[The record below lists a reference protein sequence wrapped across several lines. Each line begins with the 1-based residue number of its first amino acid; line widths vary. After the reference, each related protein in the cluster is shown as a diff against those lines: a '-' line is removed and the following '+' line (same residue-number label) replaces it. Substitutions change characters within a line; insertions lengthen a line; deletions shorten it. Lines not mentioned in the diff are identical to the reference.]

1 MTDQNVIQLI
11 NKDDYAFSKIAQ
23 KSKVTGA
30 ILPSGLQI
38 PEKGD
43 WRIIDNFVVNI
54 AYLKEKLS
62 EQFMYNLH

>member
-1 MTDQNVIQLI
+1 MSEQNIIQLI

-23 KSKVTGA
+23 KSNVTGA

-43 WRIIDNFVVNI
+43 WRIIDHFVVNI
-54 AYLKEKLS
+54 AYLKQELS
-62 EQFMYNLH
+62 EQFMHNLH